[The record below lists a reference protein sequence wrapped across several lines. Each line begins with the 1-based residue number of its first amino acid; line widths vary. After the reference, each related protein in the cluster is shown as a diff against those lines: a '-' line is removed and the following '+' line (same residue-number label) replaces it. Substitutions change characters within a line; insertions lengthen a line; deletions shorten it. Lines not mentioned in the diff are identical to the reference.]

1 MLSSLYTG
9 ISGLSTYGNAMSVI
23 GNNIANVNTTGFK
36 ASRVSF
42 ADLYNMALTNSAV
55 GQLQVGRGVRMSSI
69 DQLFTQGS
77 LENTGSATD
86 MAIQG
91 DGFFIV
97 SDGSGTYY
105 TRAGHFIFDSNGRL
119 VNPEGYTVQGWT
131 LNTTTGLPTG
141 PVGDLTFTTT
151 AVPASATQNSFVAV
165 NLDSNSTANPG
176 GAAFDPTSTTTA
188 ENTSNYSTSF
198 AAYDSL
204 GNSHV
209 VTLYFRKTAAN
220 TWSWYGCVDGGEI
233 TGGTAG
239 QLEIEAQGTLSFTTS
254 GALDNHTT
262 TASDFDFTGAAQ
274 NQSITFDFGTSITGE
289 GGTGVDGTTQFA
301 GDSTTYMLTQDGYA
315 SGLLQ
320 GLIVDDEGIIVGRF
334 SNGQTQNLAQIA
346 LGRFPSPW
354 GLEAVGSNLFVESND
369 SGQPLV
375 NAPGTSGLGKIASN
389 ALEMSNVDL
398 AGEFVKMIRTQQ
410 AFTANSKII
419 TTTDQMLTE
428 VVNLKR

>member
-188 ENTSNYSTSF
+188 ENTSNYS
-198 AAYDSL
+198 
-204 GNSHV
+204 
-209 VTLYFRKTAAN
+209 
-220 TWSWYGCVDGGEI
+220 
-233 TGGTAG
+233 
-239 QLEIEAQGTLSFTTS
+239 
-254 GALDNHTT
+254 
-262 TASDFDFTGAAQ
+262 
-274 NQSITFDFGTSITGE
+274 
-289 GGTGVDGTTQFA
+289 
-301 GDSTTYMLTQDGYA
+301 
-315 SGLLQ
+315 
-320 GLIVDDEGIIVGRF
+320 
-334 SNGQTQNLAQIA
+334 
-346 LGRFPSPW
+346 
-354 GLEAVGSNLFVESND
+354 
-369 SGQPLV
+369 
-375 NAPGTSGLGKIASN
+375 
-389 ALEMSNVDL
+389 
-398 AGEFVKMIRTQQ
+398 
-410 AFTANSKII
+410 
-419 TTTDQMLTE
+419 
-428 VVNLKR
+428 